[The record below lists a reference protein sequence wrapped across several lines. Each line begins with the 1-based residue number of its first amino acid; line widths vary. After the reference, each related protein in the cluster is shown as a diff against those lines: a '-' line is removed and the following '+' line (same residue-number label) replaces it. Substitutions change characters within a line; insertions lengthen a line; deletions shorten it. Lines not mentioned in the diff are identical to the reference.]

1 VHKTPVGRIFVEFC
15 PGRNAF
21 AIGYPLSA
29 IAENAVSK
37 R

>member
-1 VHKTPVGRIFVEFC
+1 VHKTPVGSILFEFC

-29 IAENAVSK
+29 IVEDAVSK